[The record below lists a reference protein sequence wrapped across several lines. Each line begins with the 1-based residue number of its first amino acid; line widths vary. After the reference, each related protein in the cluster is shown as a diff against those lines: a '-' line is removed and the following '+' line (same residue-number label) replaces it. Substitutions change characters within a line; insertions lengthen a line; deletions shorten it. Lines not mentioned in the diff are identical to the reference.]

1 MQERTCKNAH
11 WARALHNRGTL
22 PVIVDLYGMKRDM
35 ADSLLE
41 GTDMSGKLSAEEL
54 LKVLVESWRDI

>member
-1 MQERTCKNAH
+1 
-11 WARALHNRGTL
+11 LHNRGTL

-54 LKVLVESWRDI
+54 LKVLLE